1 MNSFVQ
7 NLMERKSR
15 NPRKE
20 IKTSVINN
28 SVFKEFILLF
38 SLLTIS
44 LLFFYSIVHNVALE
58 KQNIMD
64 NLAFRYFRPLIS
76 DNHTRIA
83 NIITFFGTGT
93 FLIPSYSLILFYLIR
108 LNYHKYAGMV
118 LTTVISSLLLGWFLK
133 PTFHRLRPPYPL
145 VSGAGGYSFPS
156 GHALGGFI
164 FTGVIIYLIWKTS
177 KKIHFKCFMSILFAV
192 FGLLIGLSRVYL
204 HVHYITDIAGS
215 LLVALIWLS
224 LTYLCFRIAFKNSL
238 HEKKEHF
245 FPELDKRV
253 ENFHFLKHSE

>member
-1 MNSFVQ
+1 MNSYVQ
-7 NLMERKSR
+7 NLMEGTSR
-15 NPRKE
+15 NPGKE
-20 IKTSVINN
+20 IKTSVIING
-28 SVFKEFILLF
+28 VLIEFILLF
-38 SLLTIS
+38 TLLTIS
-44 LLFFYSIVHNVALE
+44 LLFFYSLVHNMMLE
-58 KQNIMD
+58 KQNMMD

-108 LNYHKYAGMV
+108 LNYQKYAVMIV
-118 LTTVISSLLLGWFLK
+118 TTVISSLLLGWLLK

-177 KKIHFKCFMSILFAV
+177 KKIHFKCFMSILFCV

-204 HVHYITDIAGS
+204 HVHYITDVAGS
-215 LLVALIWLS
+215 LLLALIWLS
-224 LTYLCFRIAFKNSL
+224 LTHLCFRIAFKKSL
-238 HEKKEHF
+238 HEKKEDF
-245 FPELDKRV
+245 FREPDERS
-253 ENFHFLKHSE
+253 ENFHFLKH

>member
-1 MNSFVQ
+1 MVG
-7 NLMERKSR
+7 KSR
-15 NPRKE
+15 NSGKE
-20 IKTSVINN
+20 NKTSVINN
-28 SVFKEFILLF
+28 IVFKEFILLV

-44 LLFFYSIVHNVALE
+44 LLFFYSVVHYAMFE
-58 KQNIMD
+58 KQNMMD

-76 DNHTRIA
+76 DNNTRIA

-108 LNYHKYAGMV
+108 LNYRKYAVMV
-118 LTTVISSLLLGWFLK
+118 LTTVISSLLLGWLLK

-164 FTGVIIYLIWKTS
+164 FTGVIIYLLWKTS
-177 KKIHFKCFMSILFAV
+177 KKIHFKCFMSFLFTV
-192 FGLLIGLSRVYL
+192 FGLMIGLSRVYL
-204 HVHYITDIAGS
+204 HVHYITDVAGS

-245 FPELDKRV
+245 FLSEPDERQ